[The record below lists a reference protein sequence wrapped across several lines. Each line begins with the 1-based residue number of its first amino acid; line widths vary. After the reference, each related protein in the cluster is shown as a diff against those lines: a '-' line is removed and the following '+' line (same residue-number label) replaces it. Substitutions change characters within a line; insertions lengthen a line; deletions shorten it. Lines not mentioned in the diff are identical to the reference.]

1 MIKKEL
7 HLKPDNEQE
16 AADGRLSCFV
26 DISRN
31 GIQLLK
37 LNDAFKTTEFVSWS
51 FPNSET
57 DAVWTENVNEVLT
70 DEAFR
75 SAVAEI
81 PYKFSVSD
89 CHLTIVPETLFE
101 DEVAK
106 SQIEFLFGESG
117 ESKVITQK
125 LSNTDAVC
133 VIRIPNALAQ
143 KIAEPINSSFITW
156 VDGLLGNSSG
166 IKVNVTLNEKRFSL
180 TIQKD
185 GKLLFSNWFN
195 HSKPDDVLYFLMAS
209 LESMNIL
216 HSDAELILS
225 GRVDKGDEVYS
236 ILSRFISKISF
247 AKRPKNLTY
256 SYSFNQIPEHRFPF
270 ILAAA
275 CA

>member
-1 MIKKEL
+1 LVKKEL

-37 LNDAFKTTEFVSWS
+37 LNEALKTIEFVTWA

-57 DAVWTENVNEVLT
+57 DAVWAEYVKEVLIN
-70 DEAFR
+70 DEFR
-75 SAVAEI
+75 STVAES
-81 PYKFSVSD
+81 PCKFSVSD
-89 CHLTIVPETLFE
+89 CDVTIIPETLFSE
-101 DEVAK
+101 SIGQ
-106 SQIEFLFGESG
+106 SQIDFLFGESDG
-117 ESKVITQK
+117 SQIIEQK
-125 LSNTDAVC
+125 LNNTDGVG
-133 VIRIPNALAQ
+133 VFRIPNALVE
-143 KIAEPINSSFITW
+143 KITGSVSASFITW
-156 VDGLLGNSSG
+156 IDGLLGSSTG
-166 IKVNVTLNEKRFSL
+166 VKVNMILKEKRFSL

-216 HSDAELILS
+216 HSDVELILA
-225 GRVDKGDEVYS
+225 GPVDKGDELHG

-256 SYSFNQIPEHRFPF
+256 NYAFNQIPEHRFPF
-270 ILAAA
+270 ILAVA